1 MHRDLRRSVTTLTE
15 PRTLRVDTLCEER
28 NSISMKSRAA
38 IMLAPIAALSLMVT
52 VAGKPATMPDID
64 TRL

>member
-1 MHRDLRRSVTTLTE
+1 MHRDLRSSVTTLME
-15 PRTLRVDTLCEER
+15 PRTLRVDTFCEER

-38 IMLAPIAALSLMVT
+38 IMLALVAALSLMAT